1 MCYNKNINDL
11 KGGFFMA
18 NRSKIGLVT
27 LNDRVVLFSKEEEEI
42 IKFFKIDE
50 VQLKNEIDNI
60 MEKKISRPAEIFK
73 EAVEVILF
81 PYKFLDL
88 RKKVKIYGE
97 EISIHE
103 QEIFKRWREYISS
116 SEKYIESEKRRT
128 SDRKKKCLY
137 EKNIIQQNLFTLEV
151 SEKIRKKRN
160 LY

>member
-1 MCYNKNINDL
+1 
-11 KGGFFMA
+11 MA

-27 LNDRVVLFSKEEEEI
+27 LNDKVVLFSKEEEEI

-103 QEIFKRWREYISS
+103 QEIFKRWKEYISS

-128 SDRKKKCLY
+128 SDRKKKRLY

>member
-1 MCYNKNINDL
+1 
-11 KGGFFMA
+11 MA

-73 EAVEVILF
+73 EAGEVILF

>member
-1 MCYNKNINDL
+1 
-11 KGGFFMA
+11 MA

-151 SEKIRKKRN
+151 SEKIIKKRN

>member
-1 MCYNKNINDL
+1 
-11 KGGFFMA
+11 MA

-88 RKKVKIYGE
+88 RKKVKVYGE

-128 SDRKKKCLY
+128 SDRKKKRLY

>member
-1 MCYNKNINDL
+1 
-11 KGGFFMA
+11 MA

-128 SDRKKKCLY
+128 SDRKKKRLY

>member
-1 MCYNKNINDL
+1 
-11 KGGFFMA
+11 
-18 NRSKIGLVT
+18 
-27 LNDRVVLFSKEEEEI
+27 
-42 IKFFKIDE
+42 
-50 VQLKNEIDNI
+50 

>member
-1 MCYNKNINDL
+1 
-11 KGGFFMA
+11 MA

>member
-1 MCYNKNINDL
+1 
-11 KGGFFMA
+11 MA

-151 SEKIRKKRN
+151 SEKIRKK
-160 LY
+160 L

>member
-1 MCYNKNINDL
+1 
-11 KGGFFMA
+11 MA

-27 LNDRVVLFSKEEEEI
+27 LNDRVVLFSKEEEI